1 MLLTDMV
8 PSFVVLVIKEF
19 LLILHKANTNNMI
32 SIAMMMLKMMK
43 TPTKAE
49 IVMEHVPQ
57 FGRSSG
63 DSTIIGVE
71 VVVMTNVGVEATD

>member
-1 MLLTDMV
+1 
-8 PSFVVLVIKEF
+8 
-19 LLILHKANTNNMI
+19 MI
-32 SIAMMMLKMMK
+32 SIAMMMLKMMT

-63 DSTIIGVE
+63 DSTTIGVD
-71 VVVMTNVGVEATD
+71 VVVMTNVGVVATD